1 MEHPGNHALKPLAA
15 LTSLFLALAL
25 IGTLGCEVIGAPF
38 AAFDEDQGPQPV
50 AAQYTG
56 LIGQK
61 VAVLVQTSETTQ
73 FRFPES
79 KRAVTNAMTRSIA
92 QNVEGVTV
100 VPADTALAYQ
110 KQNPYW
116 PAVPPSRLL
125 DGLGVDRLIV
135 VDVEEYRTQ
144 EPGNQYLWR
153 GVIDALVAVYEA
165 EAPDPDDKSFEQR
178 VRAEW
183 PEGTTVGLTEGD
195 DATIQTAA
203 LAKFTTRGA
212 GLFFDYEE

>member
-1 MEHPGNHALKPLAA
+1 MNPQAPRLSA
-15 LTSLFLALAL
+15 FCLALMTAMTAT
-25 IGTLGCEVIGAPF
+25 TLAGCDVVG
-38 AAFDEDQGPQPV
+38 AAFMAFDQPEGPQPV
-50 AAQYTG
+50 SAQYTD
-56 LIGQK
+56 LAGQR

-79 KRAVTNAMTRSIA
+79 KRGLTNAMTRTIA

-100 VPADTALAYQ
+100 VPARVALDYQ

-125 DGLGVDRLIV
+125 TALEVDRLIV

-165 EAPDPDDKSFEQR
+165 EAPDPDDKAFEQR

-195 DATIQTAA
+195 DATIQTAT
-203 LAKFTTRGA
+203 LAKFTIRGA
-212 GLFFDYEE
+212 GLFFDHEE